1 MQDVTKRDG
10 GDADPHR
17 LDAPQSSRLRRIGDI
32 VLRWREASILLA
44 CVLLAVYFQST
55 NSTFLSVSNIKNLID
70 FTATTAIIAA
80 GEVMVLVCGE
90 LDLSVGM
97 VYALVPFVMH
107 FLIADGVP
115 SGAAMV
121 LALAAAG
128 MIGLVN
134 GAITTFLSVPA
145 FVTTLGTMFL
155 INGLTLTISG
165 GFPVEPQAGAVFT
178 AAFGGSPWARLAW
191 ALAIAI
197 VLQFVLNRTRFGL
210 HTIATGGNLV
220 AAAEVGIKVTSIK
233 ISNFVLCSVLG
244 GFAGVIELIPHRL
257 DRSARGRI
265 RDHVHGHR
273 LGGDRRHASDRRLR
287 NCHRRPRRRAGA
299 GDPPGRLH
307 AQRGERLHFRHD
319 PRRRDPFDHGVQRP
333 ADHVAGTGRRM
344 MATPVGPE
352 VLRAEHVEKS
362 FGKIVALRD
371 VNLTL
376 RRGEVLGLLGDNG
389 AGKSTLMKIFTGY
402 YRPSAGQLY
411 FEGRPVQ
418 FRSVSHARSLGVEA
432 VYQDLALVN
441 ELNVYRNMFLQ
452 REPVFGGPLGI
463 LDESQMRRRAIEML
477 ERMRVRI
484 PSVDVDVAKL
494 SGGQRQAVAIA
505 RSVYQKAKVLLLDE
519 PTAAMGAKELALI
532 LELIQRLKESGEVAM
547 IIVAHNY
554 AQIFDVCDR
563 INLVEEG
570 AITFDKPTSET
581 SVQEMTDR
589 VVREYRSARE
599 VMRLRR
605 P

>member
-10 GDADPHR
+10 VADPHR

-107 FLIADGVP
+107 FLIADGIP

-165 GFPVEPQAGAVFT
+165 GFPVEPQAGAMFT

-233 ISNFVLCSVLG
+233 ICNFVLCSVLG
-244 GFAGVIELIPHRL
+244 GFAGVIDSFRIGSIDPLAGGSEIMFMAIA
-257 DRSARGRI
+257 SAVI
-265 RDHVHGHR
+265 
-273 LGGDRRHASDRRLR
+273 GGTLLTGGS
-287 NCHRRPRRRAGA
+287 
-299 GDPPGRLH
+299 
-307 AQRGERLHFRHD
+307 
-319 PRRRDPFDHGVQRP
+319 
-333 ADHVAGTGRRM
+333 GTVIG
-344 MATPVGPE
+344 
-352 VLRAEHVEKS
+352 
-362 FGKIVALRD
+362 
-371 VNLTL
+371 
-376 RRGEVLGLLGDNG
+376 
-389 AGKSTLMKIFTGY
+389 
-402 YRPSAGQLY
+402 
-411 FEGRPVQ
+411 
-418 FRSVSHARSLGVEA
+418 
-432 VYQDLALVN
+432 ALVGA
-441 ELNVYRNMFLQ
+441 LA
-452 REPVFGGPLGI
+452 LGI
-463 LDESQMRRRAIEML
+463 LQDGFTLNGVSA
-477 ERMRVRI
+477 
-484 PSVDVDVAKL
+484 
-494 SGGQRQAVAIA
+494 
-505 RSVYQKAKVLLLDE
+505 
-519 PTAAMGAKELALI
+519 
-532 LELIQRLKESGEVAM
+532 
-547 IIVAHNY
+547 
-554 AQIFDVCDR
+554 F
-563 INLVEEG
+563 
-570 AITFDKPTSET
+570 TFDMILGAAILLT
-581 SVQEMTDR
+581 MAFN
-589 VVREYRSARE
+589 VRLTMWRE
-599 VMRLRR
+599 RGGG
-605 P
+605 